1 MRAKHSALAMSMA
14 LACGVF
20 GQSATV
26 FSYPSGSPVDCTI
39 PTGFSM
45 EALCS
50 VSNQLPLGSSVPA
63 WETGWTDR
71 NLGGGMRLLS
81 SANAL
86 HSYST
91 ISPFSTNDK
100 HVIASLGASGMT
112 VYDRETRAV
121 LYANRPGSVHGVYW
135 AAWSDGVYYF
145 LSGAKLMKH
154 TLATAATEVVICGG
168 GYAWPSKGF
177 GSATSCAVAKR
188 EVHVRSL
195 LVNASSSALT
205 FLSTVLSGEITTI
218 ASLRVSMSVNSGAD
232 RSASMTVAGTQVT
245 VNQDMACP
253 VELQT
258 PTLRIPAAGGSA
270 MVRVL
275 SACAWRIAQSDT
287 WLSAMRASETVHI

>member
-1 MRAKHSALAMSMA
+1 LYDPD
-14 LACGVF
+14 GVF
-20 GQSATV
+20 NGGVVLRKQPAAAGQFRACV
-26 FSYPSGSPVDCTI
+26 GDELDGSQSWWRD
-39 PTGFSM
+39 
-45 EALCS
+45 EAAVQCERLALLFDDQS
-50 VSNQLPLGSSVPA
+50 VQ
-63 WETGWTDR
+63 
-71 NLGGGMRLLS
+71 
-81 SANAL
+81 
-86 HSYST
+86 H
-91 ISPFSTNDK
+91 NDK